1 MPQYETI
8 AGRPTKGL
16 AYAKLL
22 EELREAQQSAAL
34 LAVLYDGNDQMDR
47 TLAKGWLGVEELLK
61 RLVNRV
67 TELAKGSLNS

>member
-1 MPQYETI
+1 MGYETQ

-22 EELREAQQSAAL
+22 EQLHEAQDSAAL
-34 LAVLYDGNDQMDR
+34 LAVLYEGPDHMDR

-61 RLVNRV
+61 RLAHQV